1 MLRKEVATMT
11 RTFALI
17 VALLVASG
25 SALAQ
30 KKEIRQ
36 AQAGESCEGKEA
48 ICSVLCLT
56 NQITNPLPNQ
66 AICDGNCTRYGQ
78 ICVKTGVWN
87 DANKEIGGL
96 PPK

>member
-1 MLRKEVATMT
+1 ML

-36 AQAGESCEGKEA
+36 AQAGESCESKEA
-48 ICSVLCLT
+48 MCSVECL
-56 NQITNPLPNQ
+56 NKSITNAMLVP
-66 AICDGNCTRYGQ
+66 AICDGHCTRWRQ
-78 ICVKTGVWN
+78 ICVETGVWS
-87 DANKEIGGL
+87 DTRKEISDL
-96 PPK
+96 PLK

>member
-1 MLRKEVATMT
+1 MLGKEVATMM
-11 RTFALI
+11 RTSALI

-36 AQAGESCEGKEA
+36 AQAGESCEGKQA
-48 ICSVLCLT
+48 ICSVSCST
-56 NQITNPLPNQ
+56 DQITNPVPNP
-66 AICDGNCTRYGQ
+66 AICNANCTRYGQ
-78 ICVKTGVWN
+78 ICVKTGVWS

-96 PPK
+96 PPN